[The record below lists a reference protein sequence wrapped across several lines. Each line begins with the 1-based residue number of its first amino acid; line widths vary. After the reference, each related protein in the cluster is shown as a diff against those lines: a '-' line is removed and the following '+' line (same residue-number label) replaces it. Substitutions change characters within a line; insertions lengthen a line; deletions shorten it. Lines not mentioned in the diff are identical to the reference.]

1 MLFLQMIVQARRPES
16 PSLYTNEEA
25 PSRTCSRQKLS
36 YSNGTVVVDED
47 DSSSSEMQ
55 LTSRQSGDSLA
66 SLLPPTGNQFFCYSS
81 CGVCVFQEN
90 GGGSQQALC
99 RRSLTLFRP
108 RTCTWS
114 RTHQAALMSW
124 IPFCTLHRFR
134 AELTLFMSR

>member
-1 MLFLQMIVQARRPES
+1 MEVHVTSDHFTTHTQSSFWPGQLELIDNSVFFLQMIVQARRPQS

-25 PSRTCSRQKLS
+25 RSRTCSRQKLS

-81 CGVCVFQEN
+81 CDVCV
-90 GGGSQQALC
+90 C
-99 RRSLTLFRP
+99 RRTEEEARKLS
-108 RTCTWS
+108 
-114 RTHQAALMSW
+114 
-124 IPFCTLHRFR
+124 
-134 AELTLFMSR
+134 AEEA